1 MKKYLAVI
9 FIFVF
14 GLILIQPAFA
24 QLEEKKVELKKI
36 GAYIK
41 FLDTKIV
48 KARKA
53 RQINR
58 LARLKELKRLE
69 IARAEKLRKEI
80 AGLESVPGG
89 RYLPKQRVG
98 RKRGFCA
105 GVGYGG
111 GSGVVKLGY
120 VIPSMRNSEV
130 IIDLGYGLG
139 NSFNIT
145 LFEVSGRM
153 PLGRDNFAGLEL
165 SMANYSQ
172 SVTDVP
178 GISGTIGAGSRT
190 GFGVF
195 AGRWLGKTQVQVGY
209 NSALGL
215 TVGAIYKF

>member
-1 MKKYLAVI
+1 MRKYLIV
-9 FIFVF
+9 
-14 GLILIQPAFA
+14 GLVALFALTLMQPGFA
-24 QLEEKKVELKKI
+24 QLKEKKEELRKI
-36 GAYIK
+36 GDYIK
-41 FLDTKIV
+41 LLDTKII
-48 KARKA
+48 KARQA
-53 RQINR
+53 RQINKI
-58 LARLKELKRLE
+58 ARLKELKRFE
-69 IARAEKLRKEI
+69 IDRAEKIRQEI
-80 AGLESVPGG
+80 AELESIPGG
-89 RYLPKQRVG
+89 RFVPKQRVG
-98 RKRGFCA
+98 RPRGFCA

-120 VIPSMRNSEV
+120 VLPFVRQSEV
-130 IIDLGYGLG
+130 IVDLGYGIG

-145 LFEVSGRM
+145 LIEVSGRM

-165 SMANYSQ
+165 SSANYSK

-178 GISGTIGAGSRT
+178 GLSGTIGAGSRS